1 VPALDLKEYI
11 MCGIAGAINF
21 RSDEPVPLEA
31 VGRMLALIHH
41 RGPEA
46 AGVHLAGRA
55 ALGHARL
62 SIIDVNGGLQPIANE
77 DGTGWIVCNGEVFN
91 YKELMADLQR
101 RGHHFRTASDS
112 EVILHLYEELGERCV
127 ERLNGDFA
135 FAIWDGRRGE
145 LLLARD
151 RVGVRPLFYTVAG
164 GTLLFAS
171 EVKSLLAD
179 PRASHEWD
187 LAALDQ
193 VFTYW
198 SALPGRTMFRDV
210 RELPAAHTLRVKL
223 DVPLPEP
230 VPYWNLDFPNADAFD
245 TTRSAHDY
253 ADELRALL
261 EDAVRL
267 RMRADV
273 PVGAYLSGGLD
284 SSATTALM
292 RQLGHDDLHTFSIA
306 FRNQQFDERPF
317 QLEMARALGTQHHV
331 VECADADIAHAFGD
345 VIWHC
350 ETPIL
355 RTSPAP
361 MFLLARHVKQHG
373 LKVVLTG
380 EGADEF
386 FGGYSIFKEAKVRHW
401 WAAAPDS
408 RLRPLLLRRLHGEVA
423 GLGQSSQSFLQSFF
437 GDGLP
442 NVHDPYYSHA
452 PRWRTTARQKRF
464 FSPDLR
470 AALGD
475 ADTHGELVALLPDH
489 MADWHGLNKAQ
500 YLESKIFLGQ
510 YLLSSQGDRVAM
522 AHAVEGRF
530 PFLDHRV
537 IEWAANVPP
546 HLKLRGLSEKYI
558 LKRAVADLLPS
569 TITKRTKQPYRAP
582 ISTSF
587 FASNAPRWVK
597 DVLSEGEIKAA
608 GLFDPR
614 AVEML
619 ARKCRSGREIGEGD
633 NMALVGI
640 ISAQLLNRQFHT
652 DWAAEVHARAVR
664 TQPVVVE
671 AEDMVALR

>member
-1 VPALDLKEYI
+1 
-11 MCGIAGAINF
+11 MCGIVGAINF
-21 RSDEPVPLEA
+21 RTDAPVELET

-62 SIIDVNGGLQPIANE
+62 SIIDVDGGLQPIANE
-77 DGTGWIVCNGEVFN
+77 DGTVWIVCNGEVFN
-91 YKELMADLQR
+91 YRELMADLER

-112 EVILHLYEELGERCV
+112 EVILHLYEEMGARCV

-151 RVGVRPLFYTVAG
+151 RVGVRPLFYTVVG

-171 EVKSLLAD
+171 EIKALLAD
-179 PRASHEWD
+179 ERVSHEWD

-198 SALPGRTMFRDV
+198 SAVPGRTMFRDV
-210 RELPAAHTLRVKL
+210 RELPAGHTLCVKL
-223 DVPLPEP
+223 DAPLPEP
-230 VPYWNLDFPNADAFD
+230 EPYWNVDFPDADAFD
-245 TTRSAHDY
+245 TTCSAADY

-331 VECADADIAHAFGD
+331 VECGDADIAHAFAD

-361 MFLLARHVKQHG
+361 MFLLAQHVKQHN

-386 FGGYSIFKEAKVRHW
+386 FGGYSIFKEAKVRRW
-401 WAAAPDS
+401 WAAAPES

-423 GLGQSSQSFLQSFF
+423 GLEQSSQPFLQSFF
-437 GDGLP
+437 GEGLQDIA
-442 NVHDPYYSHA
+442 DPCYSHA

-464 FSPDLR
+464 FSGSLR

-475 ADTHGELVALLPDH
+475 IEADGGLAALLPDR
-489 MADWHGLNKAQ
+489 MAGWHGLNKAQ

-537 IEWAANVPP
+537 IEWAAGVPP
-546 HLKLRGLSEKYI
+546 HLKLRGLNEKYI
-558 LKRAVADLLPS
+558 LKRAVADLLPP
-569 TITKRTKQPYRAP
+569 TITNRTKQPYRAP

-587 FASNAPRWVK
+587 FAANAPAWVG
-597 DVLSEGEIKAA
+597 DVLSEAEIEAA

-614 AVEML
+614 AVAKL
-619 ARKCRSGREIGEGD
+619 AAKCRSGRPIGEGD

-640 ISAQLLNRQFHT
+640 ISAQLLHQQFRT
-652 DWAAEVHARAVR
+652 DWAKEVRVRAVH

-671 AEDMVALR
+671 AEDMLVSQ

>member
-1 VPALDLKEYI
+1 
-11 MCGIAGAINF
+11 MCGIAGAINWGA
-21 RSDEPVPLEA
+21 DAPVELET
-31 VGRMLALIHH
+31 VRHMLALIHH

-46 AGVHLAGRA
+46 AGVHLAQRA

-62 SIIDVNGGLQPIANE
+62 SIIDVDGGLQPIANE
-77 DGTGWIVCNGEVFN
+77 DGTIWVVCNGEVFN
-91 YKELMADLQR
+91 YRELVVDLER

-112 EVILHLYEELGERCV
+112 EVILHLYEEMGARCV
-127 ERLNGDFA
+127 EHLNGDFA
-135 FAIWDGRRGE
+135 FALWDGRRGE

-151 RVGVRPLFYTVAG
+151 RVGVRPLFYTVVG

-179 PRASHEWD
+179 KRVSREWD

-198 SALPGRTMFRDV
+198 STLPGRTMFRDV

-223 DVPLPEP
+223 DVPLPLPE
-230 VPYWNLDFPNADAFD
+230 PYWNIDFPD
-245 TTRSAHDY
+245 TFNTARSADDY
-253 ADELRALL
+253 ADELRTLL

-306 FRNQQFDERPF
+306 FRNQQFDERSF
-317 QLEMARALGTQHHV
+317 QMEMARALGTQHHV
-331 VECADADIAHAFGD
+331 VECDDADIAHAFPN

-386 FGGYSIFKEAKVRHW
+386 FGGYGIFKEAKVRRW

-408 RLRPLLLRRLHGEVA
+408 RLRPLLLRRLHGEVT

-437 GDGLP
+437 GDGLHE
-442 NVHDPYYSHA
+442 VDDPYYSHA

-464 FSPDLR
+464 FSPELR

-475 ADTHGELVALLPDH
+475 IDRQSELAALLPDR

-500 YLESKIFLGQ
+500 YLESKIFLSQ

-530 PFLDHRV
+530 PFLDHRL
-537 IEWAANVPP
+537 IEWAASVPP
-546 HLKLRGLSEKYI
+546 HLKLHGLNEKYI
-558 LKRAVADLLPS
+558 LKRAVNDLLPP
-569 TITKRTKQPYRAP
+569 TITNRTKQPYRAP

-587 FASNAPRWVK
+587 FAAHAPAWVN
-597 DVLSEGEIKAA
+597 DVLSEAEIKSA
-608 GLFDPR
+608 GLFDAH
-614 AVEML
+614 AVAKL
-619 ARKCRSGREIGEGD
+619 VAKCRTQPPVGEGD

-640 ISAQLLNRQFHT
+640 VSAQLLHRQFHT
-652 DWAAEVHARAVR
+652 DWAAEMRARAVDME
-664 TQPVVVE
+664 PVVVE
-671 AEDMVALR
+671 ADALALG